1 MSSYE
6 SLMSSYKFSTAKLR
20 NNFDFSKLLAF
31 IFTIWC
37 LFPLFFYRLTHVRNR
52 NEVFSS
58 GFISHFNFSYFSY
71 FSFQGAIMGC
81 LKNEKHDMCKRK
93 KASSHRRESFLV
105 IISCVSITVSF
116 FHQGY
121 NPLPYPMRPL
131 LAGIVS
137 SRPKLAN
144 RSSHASDSSL
154 SPWHLLCLRCCESAS
169 GSICRDRWAAP

>member
-6 SLMSSYKFSTAKLR
+6 SLMSSNKFSTAKLR

-71 FSFQGAIMGC
+71 SSFQGASWGT
-81 LKNEKHDMCKRK
+81 HKR
-93 KASSHRRESFLV
+93 
-105 IISCVSITVSF
+105 
-116 FHQGY
+116 
-121 NPLPYPMRPL
+121 
-131 LAGIVS
+131 
-137 SRPKLAN
+137 
-144 RSSHASDSSL
+144 
-154 SPWHLLCLRCCESAS
+154 
-169 GSICRDRWAAP
+169 GSVMNL